1 MQARR
6 RGRKPKVLRIPH
18 DRAAAAAGE
27 GPVSPPPEVA
37 ASDHATEHWHAT
49 VAALRSVGL
58 WHRADAAVVARYAVT
73 SALYGDC
80 LRDIGRQGLHVVTGT
95 GYRMP
100 SPAATTAIKLANQ
113 LLALE
118 QSLGL
123 TPRSRA
129 RMKVVT
135 GPEDDSDRLM
145 AKLTGGGR
153 LSSAEWARLAED

>member
-1 MQARR
+1 MRAG

-18 DRAAAAAGE
+18 DAAATAAGD
-27 GPVSPPPEVA
+27 GPVAPPPEVA

-49 VAALRSVGL
+49 IGGLRALGI
-58 WHRADAAVVARYAVT
+58 WHRADAPTVARYAIT
-73 SALYGDC
+73 SALYRDC
-80 LRDIGRQGLHVVTGT
+80 LRDIARQGLYVVTGS

-113 LLALE
+113 LLAME

-123 TPRSRA
+123 TPRSRS
-129 RMKVVT
+129 RMNVAAN
-135 GPEDDSDRLM
+135 GEDDSERLM

-153 LSSAEWARLAED
+153 LTPAEWQRLGTD